1 MPEVDKNKARQIIQR
16 RHMARRLAV
25 QAIYQ
30 WQIAGHLTGEL
41 LDQFK
46 TDRDY
51 HKTDKDYFADI
62 ISTVVSSSAEFDAVL
77 KPYLPRDI
85 ELIDEIERAVL
96 RIAVHELKNHQEIPY
111 KVVIN
116 EAIGLTKQF
125 GAEGAYKFVNGVLDK
140 VWSKLRPLETKTQT
154 KK

>member
-1 MPEVDKNKARQIIQR
+1 MSKDEKNQARQIIQR

-51 HKTDKDYFADI
+51 HKTDRDYFADLVSNI
-62 ISTVVSSSAEFDAVL
+62 VSSSAEFDEIL
-77 KPYLPRDI
+77 KPWLPRDI

-96 RIAVHELKNHQEIPY
+96 RVAVHELKNHQEIPY

-116 EAIGLTKQF
+116 EAIGLVKQF
-125 GAEGAYKFVNGVLDK
+125 GAVGAHKFVNGVLDK
-140 VWSKLRPLETKTQT
+140 VWPALRPLESNARSQ
-154 KK
+154 

>member
-1 MPEVDKNKARQIIQR
+1 MSKNEFNKARQVIQR

-41 LDQFK
+41 LDQFR

-51 HKTDKDYFADI
+51 HKVDPDYFADI
-62 ISTVVSSSAEFDAVL
+62 ISSVVSTSGEFDAVL

-96 RIAVHELKNHQEIPY
+96 RISVHELKNHPEVPY

-116 EAIGLTKQF
+116 EAVGLVKQF
-125 GAEGAYKFVNGVLDK
+125 GAVGAHKFVNGVLDK
-140 VWSKLRPLETKTQT
+140 VWPALRPLEAKTAE
-154 KK
+154 K